1 MLSDILKSCGDYF
14 LDDPLNLII
23 LIFEVIALLSFIIL
37 SAFFS
42 GTETALFSL
51 SKLQLKKIQK
61 EEENNWQ
68 VKLIIRLLDDPQRT
82 LISILIGNIF
92 VNIAASSLATYL
104 AIKLFG
110 NIGIGIASGIMIF
123 TILVFG
129 EIIPKSLAV
138 VNAEKISKK
147 VARPIEII
155 SIGLFP
161 LIKFFKIIISALYYF
176 LRMKKTKEKKGITEE
191 DLITL
196 IDMGKDEGVIKEE
209 EKKMIRNIFEFGDT
223 MVKEVMIPRVDMAC
237 IPSDTKLGS
246 ILKLIKKMGH
256 SRIPV
261 FEETIDNII
270 GVLYAKDLLGIY
282 EQWYTSKKKFDLK
295 GIIREAYF
303 VPENK
308 KIDELLDIFRKD
320 RIQIAIAIDEYG
332 GTVGLITMEDVVEEV
347 VGEIIDE
354 YDKEI
359 KLYEMIGDNIVIAD
373 AIISIDK
380 INEIL
385 NIKIP
390 ENGFE
395 TLGGFIFDLL
405 GRVPKKNEKIRY
417 QNCQMIIEQVV
428 KNRIRRVKI
437 IKELP
442 QNKSNIPDKDS

>member
-1 MLSDILKSCGDYF
+1 M
-14 LDDPLNLII
+14 DDPLNLII
-23 LIFEVIALLSFIIL
+23 LIFEVIALLIFVIL

-42 GTETALFSL
+42 CTETALFSL
-51 SKLQLKKIQK
+51 NKLELKKMQK
-61 EEENNWQ
+61 KEENNWR
-68 VKLIIRLLDDPQRT
+68 VKSIIKLLDDPQRT
-82 LISILIGNIF
+82 LISILIGNMF
-92 VNIAASSLATYL
+92 VNISASSLATYL
-104 AIKLFG
+104 AIKTFG

-129 EIIPKSLAV
+129 EIVPKSLAV
-138 VNAEKISKK
+138 ANAEAISKR
-147 VARPIEII
+147 VAKPIEII
-155 SIGLFP
+155 STGLFP
-161 LIKFFKIIISALYYF
+161 LIKFFKVIISALYYF
-176 LRMKKTKEKKGITEE
+176 LGKKSVKEKKEITEE

-196 IDMGKDEGVIKEE
+196 IDAGKDEGVIEEE
-209 EKKMIRNIFEFGDT
+209 EKEMIRNIFEFGDT

-261 FEETIDNII
+261 YEETIDNII
-270 GVLYAKDLLGIY
+270 GILYAKDLLRIY
-282 EQWYTSKKKFDLK
+282 QQWYTSKEKFDLK
-295 GIIREAYF
+295 GIIRKAYF

-308 KIDELLDIFRKD
+308 KIDELLDIFQKD
-320 RIQIAIAIDEYG
+320 RIQVAIAIDEYG
-332 GTVGLITMEDVVEEV
+332 GTAGLITMEDVVEEV

-359 KLYEMIGDNIVIAD
+359 KLFEMTGDNIVIAD

-385 NIKIP
+385 NIEIP
-390 ENGFE
+390 ENDFE

-405 GRVPKKNEKIRY
+405 GRVPRKDEKIKY
-417 QNCQMIIEQVV
+417 QNFQIIIEQVV

-437 IKELP
+437 IKELS
-442 QNKSNIPDKDS
+442 QTESNIQGKDA

>member
-1 MLSDILKSCGDYF
+1 M
-14 LDDPLNLII
+14 DDPLNLII

-51 SKLQLKKIQK
+51 NKLQLKKIQK

-68 VKLIIRLLDDPQRT
+68 IKSIIRLLDDPQRT
-82 LISILIGNIF
+82 LISILIGNMF

-104 AIKLFG
+104 AIKLIG
-110 NIGIGIASGIMIF
+110 DIGIGIASGTMIF
-123 TILVFG
+123 IILVFG
-129 EIIPKSLAV
+129 EIVPKSLAV
-138 VNAEKISKK
+138 ANAEAISKR

-155 SIGLFP
+155 STGLFP
-161 LIKFFKIIISALYYF
+161 LIKFFKVIISAMYY
-176 LRMKKTKEKKGITEE
+176 LSGKKSVKEKKEITEE

-196 IDMGKDEGVIKEE
+196 IEAGKDEGVIEE
-209 EKKMIRNIFEFGDT
+209 EENEMIRNIFEFSDT

-237 IPSDTKLGS
+237 ISSVTRLGS
-246 ILKLIKKMGH
+246 ILKLIKKIGH

-261 FEETIDNII
+261 YKENIDNII
-270 GVLYAKDLLGIY
+270 GILYAKDLLGIY
-282 EQWYTSKKKFDLK
+282 KKWYTSKEKFDLK
-295 GIIREAYF
+295 EIIREAYF

-308 KIDELLDIFRKD
+308 KIDELLDIFQKD

-332 GTVGLITMEDVVEEV
+332 GTAGLITMEDVVEEV

-359 KLYEMIGDNIVIAD
+359 KLFEIAEDNAVIVD
-373 AIISIDK
+373 AIISIDE

-385 NIKIP
+385 NIEIP

-405 GRVPKKNEKIRY
+405 GRVPRKGEKVKY
-417 QNCQMIIEQVV
+417 QNCQMIIELVV

-442 QNKSNIPDKDS
+442 QNESNISGKMHRR

>member
-1 MLSDILKSCGDYF
+1 M
-14 LDDPLNLII
+14 DDPLNLII
-23 LIFEVIALLSFIIL
+23 LIFEIIALLSFIIL

-51 SKLQLKKIQK
+51 NKLQLKKMQK
-61 EEENNWQ
+61 EEENNWR

-82 LISILIGNIF
+82 LISILTGNMF
-92 VNIAASSLATYL
+92 VNITASSLATYL
-104 AIKLFG
+104 AIKLIG
-110 NIGIGIASGIMIF
+110 NIGVGIASGIMIF

-138 VNAEKISKK
+138 ANAEKISKK

-176 LRMKKTKEKKGITEE
+176 SRMKKTKEKKEITEE

-237 IPSDTKLGS
+237 ISSDTKLGS

-270 GVLYAKDLLGIY
+270 GILYAKDLLGIY
-282 EQWYTSKKKFDLK
+282 EQWYTSKEKFDLK
-295 GIIREAYF
+295 EIIREAYF

-359 KLYEMIGDNIVIAD
+359 KLYEMIEDNTVIAD

-385 NIKIP
+385 NITIP
-390 ENGFE
+390 ENDFE

-417 QNCQMIIEQVV
+417 QNCHMIIEQVV

-437 IKELP
+437 VKELP
-442 QNKSNIPDKDS
+442 QTKSNIPGKDS

>member
-1 MLSDILKSCGDYF
+1 

-51 SKLQLKKIQK
+51 HKLQLKKMQK
-61 EEENNWQ
+61 EEENNWRI
-68 VKLIIRLLDDPQRT
+68 KSIIRLLDDPQRT
-82 LISILIGNIF
+82 LISILIGNMF

-104 AIKLFG
+104 AIKLIG

-129 EIIPKSLAV
+129 EIVPKSLAV
-138 VNAEKISKK
+138 VNAEKISKR

-161 LIKFFKIIISALYYF
+161 LIKVFKVVIIVLYYF
-176 LRMKKTKEKKGITEE
+176 FGKKSIREKKEITEE

-196 IDMGKDEGVIKEE
+196 IDAGKDEGVIEE
-209 EKKMIRNIFEFGDT
+209 EENEMIRNIFEFGDT

-237 IPSDTKLGS
+237 ISSDTKLGS

-261 FEETIDNII
+261 YEETIDNII
-270 GVLYAKDLLGIY
+270 GILYAKDLLSMY
-282 EQWYTSKKKFDLK
+282 EQWYASKEKFDLK

-308 KIDELLDIFRKD
+308 KIDELLDIFQKD

-332 GTVGLITMEDVVEEV
+332 GTAGLITMEDVVEEV

-359 KLYEMIGDNIVIAD
+359 KLFEMIGDNIVIAD

-385 NIKIP
+385 NIEIP

-395 TLGGFIFDLL
+395 TLGGFIYDLL
-405 GRVPKKNEKIRY
+405 GRVPEKDEKIKY
-417 QNCQMIIEQVV
+417 QNCQIIIEQVI

-437 IKELP
+437 IKKLP
-442 QNKSNIPDKDS
+442 QTENNTPGKDA

>member
-1 MLSDILKSCGDYF
+1 M
-14 LDDPLNLII
+14 DDPLNLII
-23 LIFEVIALLSFIIL
+23 LIFEVIALLGFIIL

-42 GTETALFSL
+42 STETALFSL
-51 SKLQLKKIQK
+51 NKLQLKKMQK
-61 EEENNWQ
+61 EEENNWRVQ
-68 VKLIIRLLDDPQRT
+68 SIVRLLDDPQKT
-82 LISILIGNIF
+82 LISILIGNMF
-92 VNIAASSLATYL
+92 VNITASSLATYL
-104 AIKLFG
+104 AIKLIG
-110 NIGIGIASGIMIF
+110 NIGIGIASGTMIF

-129 EIIPKSLAV
+129 EIVPKSLAV
-138 VNAEKISKK
+138 ANAEAISKK

-155 SIGLFP
+155 STGLFP
-161 LIKFFKIIISALYYF
+161 LIKLFKVVISALYYF
-176 LRMKKTKEKKGITEE
+176 FGKKSVREKKEITEE

-196 IDMGKDEGVIKEE
+196 IDAGKDEGVIKEE
-209 EKKMIRNIFEFGDT
+209 ENEMIRNIFEFGDT

-237 IPSDTKLGS
+237 ISSDTKLGV

-261 FEETIDNII
+261 YEETIDNII
-270 GVLYAKDLLGIY
+270 GILYAKDLLGIY
-282 EQWYTSKKKFDLK
+282 EQWYTSKEKFDLK
-295 GIIREAYF
+295 VITREAYF

-308 KIDELLDIFRKD
+308 KIDELLDIFQKD

-332 GTVGLITMEDVVEEV
+332 GTAGLITMEDVVEEV

-359 KLYEMIGDNIVIAD
+359 KLFEMTGDNIVIAD

-385 NIKIP
+385 NIEIP
-390 ENGFE
+390 ENDFE

-405 GRVPKKNEKIRY
+405 GRVPKKGEKIKY
-417 QNCQMIIEQVV
+417 QNFQMIIERVV

-442 QNKSNIPDKDS
+442 QTESNIPDKDARGV

>member
-1 MLSDILKSCGDYF
+1 

-42 GTETALFSL
+42 SAETALFSL
-51 SKLQLKKIQK
+51 NKLQLKKMQK
-61 EEENNWQ
+61 EEENNWGI
-68 VKLIIRLLDDPQRT
+68 KSMIKLLDDPQRT
-82 LISILIGNIF
+82 LISILIGNMF
-92 VNIAASSLATYL
+92 VNITASSLATYL
-104 AIKLFG
+104 AIKLIG
-110 NIGIGIASGIMIF
+110 DIGIGIASGIMIF
-123 TILVFG
+123 IILVFG
-129 EIIPKSLAV
+129 EIVPKSLAV
-138 VNAEKISKK
+138 SNAENISKR

-161 LIKFFKIIISALYYF
+161 LIKVFKSVIIVIYYF
-176 LRMKKTKEKKGITEE
+176 FGKKSIREKKEITEE

-196 IDMGKDEGVIKEE
+196 IDAGKDEGVIEE
-209 EKKMIRNIFEFGDT
+209 EENEMIRNIFEFSDT

-237 IPSDTKLGS
+237 ISSDTTLGS

-261 FEETIDNII
+261 YEETIDNII
-270 GVLYAKDLLGIY
+270 GILYAKDLLGLY
-282 EQWYTSKKKFDLK
+282 QQWYISKEKFDLK
-295 GIIREAYF
+295 EIIREAYF

-308 KIDELLDIFRKD
+308 KIDELLDIFQKN

-332 GTVGLITMEDVVEEV
+332 GTAGLITMEDVVEEV

-359 KLYEMIGDNIVIAD
+359 KLFEMIGDNTVITD
-373 AIISIDK
+373 AIISIEK

-385 NIKIP
+385 NIEIP

-395 TLGGFIFDLL
+395 TLGGFIYDLL
-405 GRVPKKNEKIRY
+405 GRVPEKNEKIKY
-417 QNCQMIIEQVV
+417 QNCQIIVEQVV
-428 KNRIRRVKI
+428 KNRIKRVKI

-442 QNKSNIPDKDS
+442 QTKNDTRGKDT

>member
-1 MLSDILKSCGDYF
+1 M
-14 LDDPLNLII
+14 DDPINLII
-23 LIFEVIALLSFIIL
+23 LIFEVIALLGFVIL

-42 GTETALFSL
+42 CTETALFSL
-51 SKLQLKKIQK
+51 NKLELKKMQK
-61 EEENNWQ
+61 KEENNWR
-68 VKLIIRLLDDPQRT
+68 VKSIIRLLDDPQRT
-82 LISILIGNIF
+82 LISILIGNMF
-92 VNIAASSLATYL
+92 VNISASSLATYL
-104 AIKLFG
+104 AIKTFG

-129 EIIPKSLAV
+129 EIVPKSLAV
-138 VNAEKISKK
+138 ANAEAISKR
-147 VARPIEII
+147 VAKPIEII
-155 SIGLFP
+155 STGLFP
-161 LIKFFKIIISALYYF
+161 LIKFFKVIISALYYF
-176 LRMKKTKEKKGITEE
+176 LGKKNVKEKKEITEE

-196 IDMGKDEGVIKEE
+196 IDAGKDEGVIEEE
-209 EKKMIRNIFEFGDT
+209 EKEMIRNIFEFGDT

-261 FEETIDNII
+261 YEETIDNIVGI
-270 GVLYAKDLLGIY
+270 LYAKDLLSIY
-282 EQWYTSKKKFDLK
+282 QQWYTSKEKFDLK
-295 GIIREAYF
+295 GIIRKAYF

-308 KIDELLDIFRKD
+308 KIGELLDIFQKD

-332 GTVGLITMEDVVEEV
+332 GTAGLITMEDVVEEV

-359 KLYEMIGDNIVIAD
+359 KLFEMNGDNIVIAD

-385 NIKIP
+385 NIEIP
-390 ENGFE
+390 ENDFE

-405 GRVPKKNEKIRY
+405 GRVPKKDEKIKY
-417 QNCQMIIEQVV
+417 QNFQIIIEQVV

-437 IKELP
+437 IKELS
-442 QNKSNIPDKDS
+442 QTESNIQGKDE

>member
-1 MLSDILKSCGDYF
+1 MICE
-14 LDDPLNLII
+14 I
-23 LIFEVIALLSFIIL
+23 IALLGFIIL

-42 GTETALFSL
+42 CTETALFSL
-51 SKLQLKKIQK
+51 NKLQLKKMQK
-61 EEENNWQ
+61 EEENNWR
-68 VKLIIRLLDDPQRT
+68 VKSIIRLLDDPQRT
-82 LISILIGNIF
+82 LISILIGNMF
-92 VNIAASSLATYL
+92 VNISASSLATYL
-104 AIKLFG
+104 AIKTFG

-129 EIIPKSLAV
+129 EIVPKSLAV
-138 VNAEKISKK
+138 ANAEKISKR
-147 VARPIEII
+147 VAKPIEII
-155 SIGLFP
+155 STGLLP
-161 LIKFFKIIISALYYF
+161 LIKLFKVIISALYYF
-176 LRMKKTKEKKGITEE
+176 FGKRRVKEKKEITEE

-196 IDMGKDEGVIKEE
+196 IDAGKDEGVIEEE
-209 EKKMIRNIFEFGDT
+209 EKEMIRNIFEFGDT

-237 IPSDTKLGS
+237 IPSDTKLDL

-256 SRIPV
+256 SRFPV
-261 FEETIDNII
+261 YEETIDNIVGI
-270 GVLYAKDLLGIY
+270 LYAKDLLGIY
-282 EQWYTSKKKFDLK
+282 EQWYSSKDKFSLK
-295 GIIREAYF
+295 EIIRKTYF

-308 KIDELLDIFRKD
+308 KIDELLDIFQKD

-332 GTVGLITMEDVVEEV
+332 GTAGLITMEDVVEEV

-359 KLYEMIGDNIVIAD
+359 KLFEIIGDNIVIAD

-385 NIKIP
+385 NIEIP
-390 ENGFE
+390 ENDFE

-405 GRVPKKNEKIRY
+405 GRVPKKGEKIKY
-417 QNCQMIIEQVV
+417 QDCQMIIEQVV

-442 QNKSNIPDKDS
+442 QTESNIPGKDA

>member
-1 MLSDILKSCGDYF
+1 M
-14 LDDPLNLII
+14 DDPLNLII

-42 GTETALFSL
+42 ASETALFSL
-51 SKLQLKKIQK
+51 NKLQLKKIQK
-61 EEENNWQ
+61 EEENNWRI
-68 VKLIIRLLDDPQRT
+68 KSIIKLLDDPQRT
-82 LISILIGNIF
+82 LISILIGNMF

-104 AIKLFG
+104 AIKLIG

-129 EIIPKSLAV
+129 EIVPKSLAV
-138 VNAEKISKK
+138 VNAENISKR
-147 VARPIEII
+147 VAKPIEII

-161 LIKFFKIIISALYYF
+161 LIKVFKALIIVLYYF
-176 LRMKKTKEKKGITEE
+176 FGKKSTREKKEITEE

-196 IDMGKDEGVIKEE
+196 IDAGKDEGVIEE
-209 EKKMIRNIFEFGDT
+209 EENEMIRNIFEFGDT

-237 IPSDTKLGS
+237 ISSDTKLGS
-246 ILKLIKKMGH
+246 ILKMINKMGH

-261 FEETIDNII
+261 YEDTIDNIVGI
-270 GVLYAKDLLGIY
+270 LYAKDLLGVY
-282 EQWYTSKKKFDLK
+282 QKWYTSREKFDLK
-295 GIIREAYF
+295 EIIREAYF

-308 KIDELLDIFRKD
+308 KIDELLDIFQKD

-332 GTVGLITMEDVVEEV
+332 GTAGLITMEDVVEEV

-354 YDKEI
+354 YDREV
-359 KLYEMIGDNIVIAD
+359 KLFEMIEDNTVITD
-373 AIISIDK
+373 AMISIEK

-385 NIKIP
+385 NIEIP

-395 TLGGFIFDLL
+395 TLGGFIYDLL
-405 GRVPKKNEKIRY
+405 GRIPKKDEKIKY
-417 QNCQMIIEQVV
+417 QNCQIIVEQVV

-442 QNKSNIPDKDS
+442 QTKNNTPGKNA

>member
-1 MLSDILKSCGDYF
+1 
-14 LDDPLNLII
+14 LDDPLNLIV
-23 LIFEVIALLSFIIL
+23 LIFEVSALLGFIIL

-51 SKLQLKKIQK
+51 NKLQLKKMQK
-61 EEENNWQ
+61 EEENNWR
-68 VKLIIRLLDDPQRT
+68 VKSIIRLLGDPQRT
-82 LISILIGNIF
+82 LISILIGNMF
-92 VNIAASSLATYL
+92 VNISASSLATYL
-104 AIKLFG
+104 AIKTFG

-129 EIIPKSLAV
+129 EIVPKSLAV
-138 VNAEKISKK
+138 ANAEAISKR
-147 VARPIEII
+147 VAKPIEII
-155 SIGLFP
+155 STGLFP
-161 LIKFFKIIISALYYF
+161 LIKFFKVIISALYYF
-176 LRMKKTKEKKGITEE
+176 LGKKSVKEKKEITEE

-196 IDMGKDEGVIKEE
+196 IDAGKDEGVIEEE
-209 EKKMIRNIFEFGDT
+209 EKEMIRNIFEFGET

-261 FEETIDNII
+261 YEETIDNII
-270 GVLYAKDLLGIY
+270 GILYAKDLLGIY
-282 EQWYTSKKKFDLK
+282 QQWYTSKEKFDLK
-295 GIIREAYF
+295 GIIRKAYF

-308 KIDELLDIFRKD
+308 KIDELLDIFQKD

-332 GTVGLITMEDVVEEV
+332 GTAGLITMEDVVEEV

-359 KLYEMIGDNIVIAD
+359 KLFEMTGDNIVIAD

-385 NIKIP
+385 NIEIP
-390 ENGFE
+390 ENDFE

-405 GRVPKKNEKIRY
+405 GRVPKKNEKIKY
-417 QNCQMIIEQVV
+417 QNFQIIIERVV

-437 IKELP
+437 IKEIP
-442 QNKSNIPDKDS
+442 QTESNIQGKDA

>member
-1 MLSDILKSCGDYF
+1 

-23 LIFEVIALLSFIIL
+23 LILEVITLLGFIVL

-42 GTETALFSL
+42 SAETALFSL

-61 EEENNWQ
+61 EEENNWRISS
-68 VKLIIRLLDDPQRT
+68 IIRLLDDPQRT
-82 LISILIGNIF
+82 LISILVGNMF
-92 VNIAASSLATYL
+92 VNISASSLATYL
-104 AIKLFG
+104 AIKLLG
-110 NIGIGIASGIMIF
+110 NIGIGIASGVMIF
-123 TILVFG
+123 TILIFG
-129 EIIPKSLAV
+129 EIVPKSLAV
-138 VNAEKISKK
+138 ANAEKISRR

-155 SIGLFP
+155 SVGIFP
-161 LIKFFKIIISALYYF
+161 LIKIFKALIIVMYYF
-176 LRMKKTKEKKGITEE
+176 FGRESTKEKKEITEE

-196 IDMGKDEGVIKEE
+196 IEAGKDEGVIE
-209 EKKMIRNIFEFGDT
+209 EKENEMIRNIFEFSDT

-246 ILKLIKKMGH
+246 ILRLIKKIGH

-261 FEETIDNII
+261 YEETIDNII
-270 GVLYAKDLLGIY
+270 GILYAKDLLGTY
-282 EQWYTSKKKFDLK
+282 EQWYTSKEKFDLNE
-295 GIIREAYF
+295 IIREPYF

-308 KIDELLDIFRKD
+308 KIDELLDIFQKD

-332 GTVGLITMEDVVEEV
+332 GTAGLITMEDVVEEV

-359 KLYEMIGDNIVIAD
+359 KLFEMIGDNTVITD
-373 AIISIDK
+373 AIISIEK

-385 NIKIP
+385 NIEIP

-395 TLGGFIFDLL
+395 TLGGFIYDLL
-405 GRVPKKNEKIRY
+405 GRVPEKGEKIKY
-417 QNCQMIIEQVV
+417 KNCQIIIEKIV

-437 IKELP
+437 IKKLP
-442 QNKSNIPDKDS
+442 LAENHIWNKNT

>member
-1 MLSDILKSCGDYF
+1 M
-14 LDDPLNLII
+14 DDPLNLII
-23 LIFEVIALLSFIIL
+23 LIFEVIALFVFIIL

-51 SKLQLKKIQK
+51 NKLQLKKMQK
-61 EEENNWQ
+61 EEEENNRR
-68 VKLIIRLLDDPQRT
+68 VKSIIRLLDDPQRT
-82 LISILIGNIF
+82 LISILIGNMF
-92 VNIAASSLATYL
+92 VNITASSLATYL
-104 AIKLFG
+104 AIKIFG
-110 NIGIGIASGIMIF
+110 NIGVGIASGIMIF

-129 EIIPKSLAV
+129 EIVPKSLAV
-138 VNAEKISKK
+138 ANAEAISKR

-155 SIGLFP
+155 STGLFP
-161 LIKFFKIIISALYYF
+161 LIKIFKAIISAMYY
-176 LRMKKTKEKKGITEE
+176 LSGKKSVKEKKEITEE

-196 IDMGKDEGVIKEE
+196 IDAGKDEGVIEE
-209 EKKMIRNIFEFGDT
+209 EENEMIRNIFEFGDT

-237 IPSDTKLGS
+237 ISSDTSLDS

-261 FEETIDNII
+261 YEETVDNII
-270 GVLYAKDLLGIY
+270 GILYAKDLLGIY
-282 EQWYTSKKKFDLK
+282 QQWYTSKEKFNLK
-295 GIIREAYF
+295 GITRETYF

-308 KIDELLDIFRKD
+308 KIDELLDIFQKD

-332 GTVGLITMEDVVEEV
+332 GTAGLITMEDVVEEV

-359 KLYEMIGDNIVIAD
+359 KLFEIAEDNAVIAD
-373 AIISIDK
+373 AIISIDE

-385 NIKIP
+385 NIEIP

-405 GRVPKKNEKIRY
+405 GRVPKKGEKIKY

-442 QNKSNIPDKDS
+442 QNESNIPDEDA

>member
-1 MLSDILKSCGDYF
+1 M
-14 LDDPLNLII
+14 DDPLNLII
-23 LIFEVIALLSFIIL
+23 LIFEIIALLSFIIL

-51 SKLQLKKIQK
+51 NKLQLKKMQK
-61 EEENNWQ
+61 EEENNWR

-82 LISILIGNIF
+82 LISILTGNMF
-92 VNIAASSLATYL
+92 VNITASSLATYL
-104 AIKLFG
+104 AIKLIG
-110 NIGIGIASGIMIF
+110 NIGVGIASGIMIF

-138 VNAEKISKK
+138 ANAEKISKK

-176 LRMKKTKEKKGITEE
+176 SRMKKTKEKKEITEE

-223 MVKEVMIPRVDMAC
+223 TVKEVMIPRVDMAC
-237 IPSDTKLGS
+237 ISSDTKLGS

-270 GVLYAKDLLGIY
+270 GILYAKDLLGIY
-282 EQWYTSKKKFDLK
+282 EQWYTSKEKFDLK
-295 GIIREAYF
+295 EIIREAYF

-359 KLYEMIGDNIVIAD
+359 KLYEMIEGNTVIAD

-385 NIKIP
+385 NITIP
-390 ENGFE
+390 ENDFE

-417 QNCQMIIEQVV
+417 RNCHMIIEQVV

-437 IKELP
+437 VKELP
-442 QNKSNIPDKDS
+442 QTKSNIPGKDS

>member
-1 MLSDILKSCGDYF
+1 M
-14 LDDPLNLII
+14 
-23 LIFEVIALLSFIIL
+23 
-37 SAFFS
+37 
-42 GTETALFSL
+42 
-51 SKLQLKKIQK
+51 QK
-61 EEENNWQ
+61 EEENNWR
-68 VKLIIRLLDDPQRT
+68 VKSIIRLLDDPQRT
-82 LISILIGNIF
+82 LISILIGNMF

-104 AIKLFG
+104 AIKLIG

-129 EIIPKSLAV
+129 EIVPKSLAV
-138 VNAEKISKK
+138 ANAEAISKR
-147 VARPIEII
+147 VARPIETI
-155 SIGLFP
+155 STGLFP
-161 LIKFFKIIISALYYF
+161 LIKLFKIIISALYYF
-176 LRMKKTKEKKGITEE
+176 SGKKSVKEKKEITEE

-196 IDMGKDEGVIKEE
+196 IDAGKDEGVIEEE
-209 EKKMIRNIFEFGDT
+209 EKEMIRNIFEFGDT

-237 IPSDTKLGS
+237 IPSDTKLGL

-256 SRIPV
+256 SRFPV
-261 FEETIDNII
+261 YEETIDNIVGI
-270 GVLYAKDLLGIY
+270 LYAKDLLGIY
-282 EQWYTSKKKFDLK
+282 EQWYSSEDKFFLK
-295 GIIREAYF
+295 EIIRKTYF

-308 KIDELLDIFRKD
+308 KIDELLDIFQKD

-332 GTVGLITMEDVVEEV
+332 GTAGLITMEDVVEEV

-359 KLYEMIGDNIVIAD
+359 KLFEMTGDNIVIAD

-385 NIKIP
+385 NIEIP

-405 GRVPKKNEKIRY
+405 GRVPRKGEKIKY

-428 KNRIRRVKI
+428 KNRIRRIKI

-442 QNKSNIPDKDS
+442 QTESNIPGKDA